1 MREKCSKRFS
11 ENFHRFRHFGQKLSK
26 LALFGLND
34 KKWRFFAFFFQH
46 HASEFP
52 NFSLEAK
59 SLESKDNRP
68 IPHVRSVKL
77 EHYNAT
83 SSLAVSVL
91 GKHVRAK
98 WRANLK
104 NNIVFYLLALQLFA
118 LK

>member
-1 MREKCSKRFS
+1 MTKNGGFL
-11 ENFHRFRHFGQKLSK
+11 HFFVQ
-26 LALFGLND
+26 N
-34 KKWRFFAFFFQH
+34 

-59 SLESKDNRP
+59 SLESKDNRA

-77 EHYNAT
+77 EHYNAI

-91 GKHVRAK
+91 GKNVRAK
-98 WRANLK
+98 LRENLK
-104 NNIVFYLLALQLFA
+104 NNIVFYSLALQLFA